1 MLKSV
6 ASLERVIFDAASQG
20 MIIVDARYQIIE
32 VNRWFIDSIDLCKS
46 EMVGKSLFK
55 VFTFER
61 EQFIKQTIN
70 QACKSGL
77 SSFLSNSLHP
87 RLFPLLNRYQNCSR
101 YMDQSCYIK
110 PIRFD
115 NQSYCL
121 IQVQDVSNTVAREKL
136 LSKTSSTLNL
146 FKTAVEHSASSIVI
160 TDHQGIIEYVNPK
173 FVEIAGF
180 SQEEALGRSY
190 FALSSLA
197 HEPQFQSSVM
207 QTLQQKD
214 SWHGERS
221 FVTKSGVKYWV
232 NEFIYQARNSN
243 NVPSNLI
250 AIQDDVTQIRD
261 IARKASYQASHDS
274 LTGLINRKEF
284 DSVLIQNIEMA
295 EQTPAHVLCFLD
307 IDQFKVVNDTSG
319 HGAGDELLRQI
330 SVVIN
335 ENYPE
340 EKVLA
345 RLGGDEFA
353 ILLYHTDL
361 EVATQQCEHL
371 IYVLHDFRFRWEEA
385 VFSIGISIG
394 ITLINEQ
401 TISSIEAIKQ
411 AENACDAAKD
421 MGRNRVY
428 IYQEDDSALVQRQGD
443 TYWATKIN
451 EALEDDLFVLYA
463 QPIVPLQHK
472 SKISYEILVRI
483 HDGEGGVIPPGLFLP
498 AAERF
503 NLSHRIDRWV
513 IDNTLK
519 WMMNHGEE
527 IDHVEHIS
535 INLSGLTLSNE
546 TLLNYILEL
555 VTSSKIAPRK
565 ISFEI
570 TETAAIAN
578 LVQAKH
584 FIDTLKKLGCQFALD
599 DFGSGL
605 SSFAYL
611 KNLNVDMLK
620 IDGMFVKDMIDDAI
634 DEAMVKSI
642 NDVGH
647 VMGMET
653 IAEFVEDDDIK
664 NRLIELGVDYGQGY
678 GLGKPVPIDQIVLK
692 SVEIA

>member
-1 MLKSV
+1 
-6 ASLERVIFDAASQG
+6 
-20 MIIVDARYQIIE
+20 
-32 VNRWFIDSIDLCKS
+32 
-46 EMVGKSLFK
+46 
-55 VFTFER
+55 
-61 EQFIKQTIN
+61 
-70 QACKSGL
+70 
-77 SSFLSNSLHP
+77 
-87 RLFPLLNRYQNCSR
+87 
-101 YMDQSCYIK
+101 
-110 PIRFD
+110 
-115 NQSYCL
+115 
-121 IQVQDVSNTVAREKL
+121 
-136 LSKTSSTLNL
+136 
-146 FKTAVEHSASSIVI
+146 
-160 TDHQGIIEYVNPK
+160 
-173 FVEIAGF
+173 
-180 SQEEALGRSY
+180 
-190 FALSSLA
+190 
-197 HEPQFQSSVM
+197 M